1 MNDDGYL
8 KISDLWEDGR
18 IFPRKPERAFT
29 AKHMYAQP
37 VYAEERFDNAIE
49 HFLSKTVETNW
60 TPTFE
65 RLSERRRI
73 DQSDWANI
81 VQFISSMLV
90 RVPITFNAVVELLQ
104 ESVVRNIPDKIES
117 PPEILVELHRK
128 KTGEGNSTPI
138 GLKELIGSETV
149 VINIDPHCCVTSMAQ
164 ISANIPLFQP
174 GFSFGVPKILHNRTD
189 LPFLASDNPV
199 CFYGGRRDT
208 ENLVPYRIRNKELYS
223 FVFPLSSHM
232 ALVNSTFVRKGGMHV
247 DVNDKRLVADINR
260 TVAKFSLRYV
270 FGANDKLLAVGR
282 KFKDIC
288 PRPDFERSLVGD
300 GVVGSIAYKFG
311 KPKPIFGNWTYDIK
325 R

>member
-1 MNDDGYL
+1 
-8 KISDLWEDGR
+8 
-18 IFPRKPERAFT
+18 
-29 AKHMYAQP
+29 
-37 VYAEERFDNAIE
+37 
-49 HFLSKTVETNW
+49 
-60 TPTFE
+60 
-65 RLSERRRI
+65 
-73 DQSDWANI
+73 
-81 VQFISSMLV
+81 
-90 RVPITFNAVVELLQ
+90 
-104 ESVVRNIPDKIES
+104 
-117 PPEILVELHRK
+117 
-128 KTGEGNSTPI
+128 
-138 GLKELIGSETV
+138 
-149 VINIDPHCCVTSMAQ
+149 MAQ
-164 ISANIPLFQP
+164 LLANIPIFQP
-174 GFSFGVPKILHNRTD
+174 GFSFGTPKILHNQTD

-208 ENLVPYRIRNKELYS
+208 ESLVPYRIRNMESFS

-311 KPKPIFGNWTYDIK
+311 KPRAIFSNWTYDIK